1 MTSMSVAGR
10 SVTIAGAARIL
21 LVAVGLV
28 AAASAVYVIAVP
40 IDPAYFPV
48 PWEQFRADNPAV
60 AEYLVREERLLG
72 VMLLGFGLL
81 TAAIAWRMS
90 PSGEA
95 RPGRTLWIVPLVF
108 AGTTAV
114 ILPSGFGAVIATYLV
129 LAVLAA
135 VAIAGMNARRTGD

>member
-1 MTSMSVAGR
+1 MASMSVAGR
-10 SVTIAGAARIL
+10 SVTIAGAARLL
-21 LVAVGLV
+21 LVAVGLI

-40 IDPAYFPV
+40 VDPGYFPV

-90 PSGEA
+90 PSSEA
-95 RPGRTLWIVPLVF
+95 RPGRILWVVPLVF
-108 AGTTAV
+108 AATTAV
-114 ILPSGFGAVIATYLV
+114 ILPSGFAAVIATYVV

-135 VAIAGMNARRTGD
+135 LAVAGMTARRTGD